1 MKQPAKKSI
10 FPLYFIILL
19 ILRFTTEIMLRLQN
33 GVNQLIVHHYY
44 GFTGITITKIEN
56 NPPTWNLQFTEKITK
71 LSFLLSPKKYLLKVF
86 LLLRKNIMHLLMH
99 MKYLP
104 WIKRTTSR
112 QPVLKLN
119 GHNHLIT
126 KVIKIVHP
134 TTVFSYYIPKL
145 FKETSKWIINLRI
158 YHLHKYTGWSNKKR

>member
-1 MKQPAKKSI
+1 MKSPIHRKN
-10 FPLYFIILL
+10 Y
-19 ILRFTTEIMLRLQN
+19 
-33 GVNQLIVHHYY
+33 
-44 GFTGITITKIEN
+44 KIE
-56 NPPTWNLQFTEKITK
+56 LF
-71 LSFLLSPKKYLLKVF
+71 SPKNYLLKVF
-86 LLLRKNIMHLLMH
+86 LLLRNKKNIMHLLMH

-145 FKETSKWIINLRI
+145 FKDTSKWIINLRI
-158 YHLHKYTGWSNKKR
+158 YHLHKYTGWSNKKWYFVTIIVLTYCEKKLF